1 MKHWIRRN
9 TAMNSLKTIII
20 AAALSALSGYAQ
32 AESVKPLQGVSFHTE
47 TKDAVAY
54 YLADKGTCKV
64 ALMETDKTAYA
75 PTRFEEAVEAH
86 KSALRQIDDG
96 KALEFAC
103 HSDAQAMTIN
113 LVTTV
118 AAR

>member
-1 MKHWIRRN
+1 
-9 TAMNSLKTIII
+9 MNSLKTIII

-64 ALMETDKTAYA
+64 ALMVTDKTAYA

-86 KSALRQIDDG
+86 KSTLRQIDDG

-113 LVTTV
+113 LATTV
-118 AAR
+118 AAVR